1 MRITSHTTLL
11 VGEGKD
17 AEYVQ
22 PGTPVELDDKE
33 AAKLIARG
41 LAVKAVKAE
50 PKPADKETPPKE
62 KTGGGTPKA
71 GNPQ

>member
-22 PGTPVELDDKE
+22 PGTPVDLDDKE

-41 LAVKAVKAE
+41 LAAKVVKVE
-50 PKPADKETPPKE
+50 SKPAEKETPPKD
-62 KTGGGTPKA
+62 KTGGSNPKA
-71 GNPQ
+71 GNHQ

>member
-22 PGTPVELDDKE
+22 PGTPVDLDDKE

-41 LAVKAVKAE
+41 LAAKAVRVE
-50 PKPADKETPPKE
+50 TKPADKEPPKE
-62 KTGGGTPKA
+62 KAGGNPKA